1 MCFASWLAARRRTS
15 SLENQIPG
23 SPARKIKGRAPLLV
37 SAGVIYR
44 RGEVLV
50 GQRRRGDRHAF
61 KWEFPGG
68 KVETGESPQ
77 QALVRELSEE
87 LQIDAKIGSEM
98 ARYEHDYPSG
108 SRVHLLFF
116 AVNEFKGEPAARVF
130 EQIRWVPLI
139 ELPSVDFL
147 EGDLDFVRRL
157 ARGDFR
163 RQFSQ

>member
-1 MCFASWLAARRRTS
+1 MSNPNRGSTTRR
-15 SLENQIPG
+15 
-23 SPARKIKGRAPLLV
+23 IKGRAPLLV
-37 SAGVIYR
+37 SAGVIHKD
-44 RGEVLV
+44 GLILL
-50 GQRRRGDRHAF
+50 GQRRRGDRHAL

-68 KVETGESPQ
+68 KVEVRETPQ

-87 LQIDAKIGSEM
+87 LQIDAKAGPEL

-116 AVNEFKGEPAARVF
+116 AVTEFTGDPKARVF
-130 EQIRWVPLI
+130 EEIRWVPMA
-139 ELPSVDFL
+139 ELTAVDFL

-163 RQFSQ
+163 RQFGF